1 MKNYYEI
8 LRVSED
14 ASQEKIRKAYRKLVK
29 KFSPAETEEE
39 KALLDEI
46 YEAYDVLGNVSN
58 RKAYDKEMFED
69 AEDFKY
75 EDDEA
80 KEEQPVSENEQ
91 EEAKPIE
98 EEIEE
103 PELDEE
109 EIKEPKLKVSPN
121 AKNFFQRNK
130 GKIAVG
136 ALVVG
141 GFLVGWLIGNS
152 NQPKEKPQSEIVDT
166 IDDENLEETPVVE
179 EKLLTAENFDETVD
193 TILADNQ
200 SKGLDIDPT
209 FIRSALFIT
218 NIDYLDQE
226 DIKKLYGN
234 TDLNMIEEIQN
245 MYNYTSAVGTH
256 NNNVGLGQK
265 EGSYISLSKLAFDP
279 EDKAMLYEL
288 DVEFVDLV
296 NDLNANEMTDES
308 FQSSFKYIKD
318 FYVGNGNL
326 TLNGNNYSLY
336 SLTSG
341 GGLLAEQ
348 YWPMFSVIYA
358 DSEFVT
364 SENQIDIKS
373 LSAGVDGHDAIVN
386 GSRWLGSI
394 INHEALNCLD
404 EPTTEIEEDKTLTKT
419 Q

>member
-75 EDDEA
+75 EDDEV

-141 GFLVGWLIGNS
+141 GFLVGW
-152 NQPKEKPQSEIVDT
+152 
-166 IDDENLEETPVVE
+166 
-179 EKLLTAENFDETVD
+179 
-193 TILADNQ
+193 
-200 SKGLDIDPT
+200 
-209 FIRSALFIT
+209 
-218 NIDYLDQE
+218 
-226 DIKKLYGN
+226 
-234 TDLNMIEEIQN
+234 
-245 MYNYTSAVGTH
+245 
-256 NNNVGLGQK
+256 
-265 EGSYISLSKLAFDP
+265 
-279 EDKAMLYEL
+279 
-288 DVEFVDLV
+288 
-296 NDLNANEMTDES
+296 
-308 FQSSFKYIKD
+308 
-318 FYVGNGNL
+318 
-326 TLNGNNYSLY
+326 
-336 SLTSG
+336 
-341 GGLLAEQ
+341 
-348 YWPMFSVIYA
+348 
-358 DSEFVT
+358 
-364 SENQIDIKS
+364 
-373 LSAGVDGHDAIVN
+373 
-386 GSRWLGSI
+386 
-394 INHEALNCLD
+394 
-404 EPTTEIEEDKTLTKT
+404 
-419 Q
+419 